1 MSKKNI
7 DIAFLG
13 LAQNCEIYL
22 DNFFKVLNEVKKK
35 NSIKVLIGENDSKD
49 LTFDKIHRNILIND
63 DIQFIDTTFIE
74 KFNDRIERLA
84 LAREELK
91 VTLEKLDISPKFVC
105 VVDLDDVLNSSFN
118 ANTIYDLIETLQ
130 KNKSKYFAISV
141 KSKPY
146 YYDILNFESDE
157 FINHNVK
164 SLQNNKKINSYS
176 DRKKKI
182 YDLQLKLTLKEN
194 FDCISGFN
202 GMCIYFYEDYIKS
215 NYYDPTNNNDI
226 TPEHLYLNRKL
237 NKITGKKLFVENYF
251 LQMPYEHKPLTNI
264 FLFISEKLIKY
275 IGLYLKKF
283 S

>member
-182 YDLQLKLTLKEN
+182 
-194 FDCISGFN
+194 
-202 GMCIYFYEDYIKS
+202 
-215 NYYDPTNNNDI
+215 
-226 TPEHLYLNRKL
+226 
-237 NKITGKKLFVENYF
+237 
-251 LQMPYEHKPLTNI
+251 
-264 FLFISEKLIKY
+264 
-275 IGLYLKKF
+275 
-283 S
+283 

>member
-35 NSIKVLIGENDSKD
+35 NSIKVLIGENNSND
-49 LTFDKIHRNILIND
+49 LTFDKIQSNILIND

-105 VVDLDDVLNSSFN
+105 VVDLDDVLNSNFN

-164 SLQNNKKINSYS
+164 SLQNNKKINSYV
-176 DRKKKI
+176 DRKKKHI
-182 YDLQLKLTLKEN
+182 RSSVK
-194 FDCISGFN
+194 
-202 GMCIYFYEDYIKS
+202 
-215 NYYDPTNNNDI
+215 
-226 TPEHLYLNRKL
+226 
-237 NKITGKKLFVENYF
+237 
-251 LQMPYEHKPLTNI
+251 TNI
-264 FLFISEKLIKY
+264 KREF
-275 IGLYLKKF
+275 
-283 S
+283 